1 MGTIVMSYDDY
12 GIYGMDGMGG
22 WGKWDG
28 KLRSSDRAAD
38 SAGHHDGRKQATRVL
53 MAFRAHAG
61 EVIRVSC
68 LRVAKDLHMCNEYWI
83 CASDCL
89 N

>member
-1 MGTIVMSYDDY
+1 MEYYKPRIGRPTVLSTKMVAY
-12 GIYGMDGMGG
+12 G
-22 WGKWDG
+22 
-28 KLRSSDRAAD
+28 
-38 SAGHHDGRKQATRVL
+38 ATGVL

-61 EVIRVSC
+61 ELIQASC
-68 LRVAKDLHMCNEYWI
+68 LRVVKNLHMCNEYWI

>member
-1 MGTIVMSYDDY
+1 MGLENYNPRIGRPTVLSTKMVAY
-12 GIYGMDGMGG
+12 GAI
-22 WGKWDG
+22 
-28 KLRSSDRAAD
+28 
-38 SAGHHDGRKQATRVL
+38 RVL

-61 EVIRVSC
+61 EVIQALSLCV
-68 LRVAKDLHMCNEYWI
+68 VKDLHMCNEYWI